1 MVSAT
6 RKETMGSSKLNA
18 LDFDTEDIEPDYE
31 PSESDIAEDANAGRE
46 HYVEM
51 RLLAFSLGSTKP
63 IAKAV

>member
-6 RKETMGSSKLNA
+6 RKEIMGLSKLRA

-31 PSESDIAEDANAGRE
+31 PSDSDIAEEGNAGRE

-51 RLLAFSLGSTKP
+51 RLLA
-63 IAKAV
+63 